1 MTHAQQHLTE
11 QVFHF
16 ISELYAYGVREVVIS
31 PGSRSTPLAIACECH
46 SEITTWVHPDER
58 SAAFFALGL
67 IKGSNRPVALVCTSG
82 TAAANYVPAVAESHI
97 SRLPLVVLTS
107 DRPHELR
114 EVGAPQA
121 INQVNMFENYVRFQF
136 DMPIADGTKHTLEAN
151 RYQLQKASQYFVG
164 PHQGPVHF
172 NLPFREPLTPDWSR
186 TDLLTTHTYT
196 LPKYQK
202 NIDPMPIADT
212 LKQVKGLIIVGDMQH
227 QDVSQLLTFSTEY
240 DLPILAD
247 PLNPIRRTKHPNV
260 IATYDLLLRSGLEIE
275 ADFVIRVGKPVVS
288 KKLNQWLKHTNATQI
303 LIQNS
308 KDIEAFPKM
317 PDYYYEMSA
326 NDFFRSLGCLESSY
340 RKVWL
345 KHWQQ
350 MESQAR
356 EKITYHQKQARD
368 EAGFVSKLLDK
379 LDASD
384 HLFVSNSM
392 PIRDID
398 NLYYERDFSIYA
410 NRGANGID
418 GVVSTALGMAVHKKV
433 TLLIGDIAF
442 YHDMNGL
449 LMSKLNDIQMNIIL
463 VNNDGGGIFSYLPQ
477 KSSAAPHFE
486 RLFGTPTGLDFEHV
500 AQLYQLGYK
509 RFTDV
514 QTFDYA
520 ELNTMSAT
528 LYEIITHRD
537 HNYEAHQTLYEQLSE
552 VVNVTL

>member
-46 SEITTWVHPDER
+46 PEIETWVHPDER

-67 IKGSNRPVALVCTSG
+67 IKGSNRPVAIVCTSG

-114 EVGAPQA
+114 DVGAPQA

-136 DMPIADGTKHTLEAN
+136 DMPLADGTPQTLEAN

-186 TDLLTTHTYT
+186 TDLLTAYTYT

-202 NIDPMPIADT
+202 MIDPSPIANT
-212 LKQVKGLIIVGDMQH
+212 LKQVKGLIVVGDMQH
-227 QDVSQLLTFSTEY
+227 QDVSQLLTFATEY

-247 PLNPIRRTKHPNV
+247 PLNPIRRTQHPNV
-260 IATYDLLLRSGLEIE
+260 IATYDLLLRAGLEMD

-288 KKLNQWLKHTNATQI
+288 KKLNQWLKQTPATQI
-303 LIQNS
+303 LIQNC
-308 KDIEAFPKM
+308 KDIDAFPKM

-326 NDFFRSLGCLESSY
+326 NDFFRSLDILDSTY

-345 KHWQQ
+345 RHWQK
-350 MESQAR
+350 MELQAR
-356 EKITYHQKQARD
+356 ETITYHQKQAHD
-368 EAGFVSKLLDK
+368 EAGFISKLLDK
-379 LDASD
+379 LDATD

-398 NLYYERDFSIYA
+398 NLYYGRDFNIYA

-449 LMSKLNDIQMNIIL
+449 LMSKLNDIHMNIIL

-500 AQLYQLGYK
+500 ANLYQFGYK
-509 RFTDV
+509 RFTDI

-520 ELNTMSAT
+520 SLNTMSGT
-528 LYEIITHRD
+528 LYEIVTDRD
-537 HNYEAHQTLYEQLSE
+537 SNYEAHQALYEQLRE
-552 VVNVTL
+552 VVDVTL